1 MSDSEFRTVRFH
13 WLSCARKRGGI
24 LDNETIL
31 AVDVGSSS
39 VRAALYTHSGERL
52 EGTECS
58 LPYSLD
64 VDREGAATKDAEEL
78 FGLFAKAIDR
88 ALELAGRL
96 RDDIPAVAVST
107 FWHAVLG
114 VDGEGNPTT
123 PVLTWA
129 DRRSARC
136 ADELRRNLDVQA
148 LHRRTG
154 CVPHSS
160 YLPAKLLWLSR
171 QAPEA
176 FSRTQRWLSPGEYF
190 YLRLFG
196 ETNVGVSMASATGLM
211 HQNDKKWDAQTLEAL
226 PVTAT
231 DLSPISDEPE
241 SSLKPEW
248 AQRWPALENAEW
260 MPAAGDGACSN
271 VGVGSTTGDL
281 AALMVGTSGAMRVLW
296 KSESVEIPPGLWCYR
311 PDAERFVMG
320 GALSDGGN
328 LVAWLRQTLRLPELE
343 DTEKEMASREPGS
356 HGLDFLPLLAGERG
370 PQWSDLANGAITGL
384 SMATAPTDILH
395 AAMEAV
401 ALRFALISRKIEH
414 SLPRGDERRVIAT
427 GGGLSGSPA
436 WTRMMADALG
446 RPLTASTADEAS
458 SRGAALLAAES
469 LGGPPIEEAKVPLG
483 ETVEPDQ
490 RRHEAYMEALERQTA
505 LYDALIGK

>member
-1 MSDSEFRTVRFH
+1 M
-13 WLSCARKRGGI
+13 RGRAEGEV
-24 LDNETIL
+24 LGNDLIL

-39 VRAALYTHSGERL
+39 VRAALYTQSGERL
-52 EGTECS
+52 DDTECS
-58 LPYSLD
+58 LAYSLD

-78 FGLFAKAIDR
+78 FGLFTSAIDHT
-88 ALELAGRL
+88 LELAGR
-96 RDDIPAVAVST
+96 RGEIRAVAVST

-114 VDGEGNPTT
+114 VDGEGRPTT
-123 PVLTWA
+123 PALTWA

-136 ADELRRNLDVQA
+136 ADELRERLDVEA
-148 LHRRTG
+148 LHQRTG

-176 FSRTQRWLSPGEYF
+176 FSRTRRWISPGEYF

-196 ETNVGVSMASATGLM
+196 ETTVSVSMASATGLM
-211 HQNDKKWDAQTLEAL
+211 HQNRKKWDEQTLEAL
-226 PVTAT
+226 PV
-231 DLSPISDEPE
+231 DESSLSPISDAPQ
-241 SSLKPEW
+241 SKLKREW
-248 AQRWPALENAEW
+248 ARRWPALSGARW
-260 MPAAGDGACSN
+260 LPAAGDGACSN
-271 VGVGSTTGDL
+271 VGVGSTTGDR

-311 PDAERFVMG
+311 PDGERFVMG

-328 LVAWLRQTLRLPELE
+328 LIAWLQDTLRLPDLE
-343 DTEKEMASREPGS
+343 ETEKEISSREPGS

-384 SMATAPTDILH
+384 SMATTPTDILH

-401 ALRFALISRKIEH
+401 ALRFALISRKIEN
-414 SLPRGDERRVIAT
+414 SLPPTGERRIIAT

-446 RPLTASTADEAS
+446 RPLTSSTVEEAS

-469 LGGPPIEEAKVPLG
+469 LGGAPIEHASVPLG
-483 ETVEPDQ
+483 ETVERDE
-490 RRHEAYMEALERQTA
+490 RRHEAYMEALERQSA
-505 LYDALIGK
+505 LYDALIGG